1 MTENTASDW
10 DALAAEIDC
19 RGYRCVA
26 VQAAS
31 LCKLKAE
38 IDDFRSKESLNDFQR
53 HIAERHY
60 EWEPEGA
67 PFPFRSVIIVATPT
81 PAFAEVVLSFHGER
95 IPVKCLARGFPD
107 KPDGTE
113 DAEKVIVNFLAA
125 RGYHVKAAPRLA
137 MKRLAARSGLARY
150 GRNNICYVEGMGS
163 FLALSAFYSDMP
175 REETPWRDL
184 APMDACA
191 SCSACEKSCPTGAI
205 RRGRF
210 LIDTARCLSFYNE
223 GAGDFPEW
231 LPEAVH
237 HCAYDCLRCQSACP
251 QNRAYSGNSIGP
263 IEFSESETEDLLSG
277 KGIERFKPESKQ
289 AAAMAGL
296 GAWPQALPRN
306 LRILI
311 DRHLRAKRGGA
322 A

>member
-10 DALAAEIDC
+10 DALAAEMER
-19 RGYRCVA
+19 RGYRCAA
-26 VQAAS
+26 VQAES
-31 LCKLKAE
+31 LRRLRAE
-38 IDDFRSKESLNDFQR
+38 IDDFRSEESLNDFQR
-53 HIAERHY
+53 YIAGQHY

-67 PFPFRSVIIVATPT
+67 PFPLRSVIIVATPT
-81 PAFAEVVLSFHGER
+81 PSYADVVLSWQGER
-95 IPVKCLARGFPD
+95 IPVKCLARGFPG
-107 KPDGTE
+107 KPDGPE
-113 DAEKVIVNFLAA
+113 DAEKRIREFLGA
-125 RGYHVKAAPRLA
+125 RGYRAKAAPRLA
-137 MKRLAARSGLARY
+137 MKRLAARTGLARY

-205 RRGRF
+205 RAGRF

-231 LPEAVH
+231 LPAEVH
-237 HCAYDCLRCQSACP
+237 HCAYDCLHCQMACP
-251 QNRAYSGNSIGP
+251 QNRAYAGNSIGP

-277 KGIERFKPESKQ
+277 RGIEGFKPESKK
-289 AAAMAGL
+289 AATLAGL

-311 DRHLRAKRGGA
+311 DGHMRAKK
-322 A
+322 